1 MKLKNIGNMDLKD
14 LTICVTGGAGFVG
27 SHTAKTLKA
36 AGARVIVLDRRRL
49 PLPDTIYD
57 QFLHDDFAEERVL
70 DYLQGMNVD
79 GFVHC
84 AGTSLVGPSI
94 KNPSEYYNNNVLKN
108 IQFLD
113 HLKEWKRK
121 PFIVF
126 SSSAATYGNPVN
138 IPIKETDPQLPI
150 NPYGET
156 KLIMEKLLRDYDRA
170 YNIRSYSLRYFNAC
184 GADVWG
190 TELGPEDG
198 DTHIIPRLFTNNPF
212 HLFGDD
218 YNTPDGTCVRDYI
231 HVSDLALAHC
241 KAVEALSG
249 SEINFP
255 HGRPSACYNL
265 GTNTG
270 ISNRELIEAYK
281 KYVGELTVIT
291 GPRREGDP
299 DELVADGKQF
309 QLDHHWKPAY
319 SDLETIITSTKA
331 WYDKHGV

>member
-1 MKLKNIGNMDLKD
+1 MDLKD

-36 AGARVIVLDRRRL
+36 AGARVIILDRRRL

-121 PFIVF
+121 PFVVF

-138 IPIKETDPQLPI
+138 IPIQETDPQVPI

-156 KLIMEKLLRDYDRA
+156 KLIMEHLLRDYGNA
-170 YNIRSYSLRYFNAC
+170 YGIRSFSLRYFNAC

-190 TELGPEDG
+190 SELGPEEG
-198 DTHIIPRLFTNNPF
+198 DTHIIPRLFTDSPF

-218 YNTPDGTCVRDYI
+218 YSTPDGTCVRDYI
-231 HVSDLALAHC
+231 HVSDLAIAHS
-241 KAVEALSG
+241 KACLALSDG
-249 SEINFP
+249 HES
-255 HGRPSACYNL
+255 GCYNL
-265 GTNTG
+265 GTNKG
-270 ISNRELIEAYK
+270 YSNQELVEAYR
-281 KYVGELTVIT
+281 KYVGDLTVLT
-291 GPRREGDP
+291 CPRREGDP
-299 DELVADGKQF
+299 DELVADASAFMKEF
-309 QLDHHWKPAY
+309 HWKPAF
-319 SDLETIITSTKA
+319 SDLETITKSTA
-331 WYDKHGV
+331 DWYSK

>member
-1 MKLKNIGNMDLKD
+1 MKLKNTGNMDLKG

-108 IQFLD
+108 IQLLD
-113 HLKEWKRK
+113 HLKEWKIK

-138 IPIKETDPQLPI
+138 IPIQETDPQIPI
-150 NPYGET
+150 NPYGES
-156 KLIMEKLLRDYDRA
+156 KLVMEHLLRDYGNA
-170 YNIRSYSLRYFNAC
+170 YGIRSLSLRYFNAC

-190 TELGPEDG
+190 SELGPEEG
-198 DTHIIPRLFTNNPF
+198 DTHIIPRLFTDSPF
-212 HLFGDD
+212 CLFGDD
-218 YNTPDGTCVRDYI
+218 YSTPDGTCVRDYI
-231 HVSDLALAHC
+231 HVSDLAIAHG
-241 KAVEALSG
+241 KACLALSDG
-249 SEINFP
+249 HES
-255 HGRPSACYNL
+255 GCYNL
-265 GTNTG
+265 GTNKG
-270 ISNRELIEAYK
+270 YSNQELVEAYRK
-281 KYVGELTVIT
+281 HVGDLTVLT

-299 DELVADGKQF
+299 DELVADASAFMKEF
-309 QLDHHWKPAY
+309 HWKPAF
-319 SDLETIITSTKA
+319 SDLETIIKSTA
-331 WYDKHGV
+331 DWYNRGV